1 MVKRV
6 NQLEN
11 GKILRS
17 VGLKVTSPRIKILK
31 LLESSVKT
39 HLTAEDIFK
48 ELLKMDDDISLATI
62 YRALSQFE
70 EAGLVIKHNFDGINA
85 VYELNTEDHHDH
97 MVCLKTGDIIEF
109 YNEDIEKKQQE
120 IAEKHGYE
128 VINHSLIL
136 YVRPKTK
143 NK

>member
-1 MVKRV
+1 MEK
-6 NQLEN
+6 

-17 VGLKVTSPRIKILK
+17 VGLKVTTPRIKILK
-31 LLESSVKT
+31 LLESSTKT

-48 ELLKMDDDISLATI
+48 ALLNMGDDISFATI

-70 EAGLVIKHNFDGINA
+70 EAGLIIKHNFDGVNA

-109 YNEDIEKKQQE
+109 HDEDIEKKQQE
-120 IAEKHGYE
+120 IAQKHGYE

-136 YVRPKTK
+136 YVRPKK
-143 NK
+143 

>member
-1 MVKRV
+1 
-6 NQLEN
+6 LEN

-17 VGLKVTSPRIKILK
+17 FGLKVTSPRIKILK
-31 LLESSVKT
+31 LLETSKKA

-48 ELLKMDDDISLATI
+48 ELLKTGNDISLATI

-85 VYELNTEDHHDH
+85 VYELNSEEHHDH
-97 MVCLKTGDIIEF
+97 MICLKTGDIIEF
-109 YNEDIEKKQQE
+109 YDEDIEKKQQE
-120 IAEKHGYE
+120 IAENHGYE

-136 YVRPKTK
+136 YVRPKSK